1 MPVPNTTRQG
11 HHPVVE
17 GQGVVVTLGDA
28 AQAFGPVDGVFY
40 LHASARMGA
49 VVGALHIGRGRG
61 RPLVAALGL
70 AVGQTLRGPRTT
82 S

>member
-40 LHASARMGA
+40 LHESARMGA
-49 VVGALHIGRGRG
+49 VVGALHIGISVEA
-61 RPLVAALGL
+61 VAPGYCAGVCGG
-70 AVGQTLRGPRTT
+70 ANFQGVM